1 MRTLVHIS
9 DVHFGRLD
17 PATLEPLLA
26 GVAAARPDLV
36 VVSGD
41 LTQRARKHEFEA
53 ARAFLDRL
61 PGPQV
66 VVPGNHDVPLYNL
79 AARVFRPLK
88 RYKRYITP
96 DLEPFYLDGEIAVLG
111 LATAH
116 GLTVKNGR
124 LSPGQ
129 LRRTR
134 ERFHGIGDAV
144 AKVVVTHHPFDLPE
158 THAHEAVVGRSEA
171 AMETFAACG
180 VDLCLAGHL
189 HVIHAS
195 LTAERYAI
203 EGHSALVVQ
212 AGTATSSRVR
222 GELNSFNVLKIGLPT
237 ITVER
242 HTWDPEAASFAVTA
256 TEAFQRDDAG
266 WEPAAM

>member
-9 DVHFGRLD
+9 DIHFGHLD
-17 PATLEPLLA
+17 PATIEPLVA

-41 LTQRARKHEFEA
+41 LTQRARAYEFCQ
-53 ARAFLDRL
+53 ARAFLARL

-66 VVPGNHDVPLYNL
+66 VVPGNHDVPLYNPVK
-79 AARVFRPLK
+79 RFWRPLK
-88 RYKRYITP
+88 RYCRYITA
-96 DLEPFYLDGEIAVLG
+96 DLEPFYRDDEIAVLG
-111 LATAH
+111 LNTARS
-116 GLTVKNGR
+116 LTVKGGR
-124 LSPGQ
+124 LSGHQ
-129 LRRTR
+129 LRRAR
-134 ERFHGIGDAV
+134 ERLCPIGEQV
-144 AKVVVTHHPFDLPE
+144 VKVVVTHHPFDLPE

-171 AMETFAACG
+171 AMEAFAACG

-203 EGHSALVVQ
+203 DGHSALVVQ

-222 GELNSFNVLKIGLPT
+222 GELNSFNVVHVGLPT
-237 ITVER
+237 IHVER
-242 HTWDPEAASFAVTA
+242 HTWDPAAGTFAVTA
-256 TEAFQRDDAG
+256 TEVFRRDEMG
-266 WEPAAM
+266 WQPA